1 MNTSL
6 TALTDFLVPYYD
18 PPIIGWR
25 DPDQQLWFVTA
36 HPSHTSAA
44 CGVTR
49 PHQLTPLLYPCPSFD
64 AAWALLHALW
74 RRDRRVVHP
83 HNGAIGWG
91 LSGNATPQS
100 STFTHLTWVPADSLV
115 TAIRAGQWLAGHAFY
130 HPDQGWLVTRL
141 SHAAWTHGVR
151 WDATR
156 TQTRGFLITSLTQ
169 EVSPS

>member
-1 MNTSL
+1 MTPLL
-6 TALTDFLVPYYD
+6 TALTDFLVPYYN

-49 PHQLTPLLYPCPSFD
+49 PHQLTPLLYPCASFD

-74 RRDRRVVHP
+74 RRDRRVVQASDH
-83 HNGAIGWG
+83 ALSWVLTG
-91 LSGNATPQS
+91 LTT
-100 STFTHLTWVPADSLV
+100 STSTDFAQLLWMPAESLV

-130 HPDQGWLVTRL
+130 HPDQGWLITRV
-141 SHAAWTHGVR
+141 SHTTWTHGVR

-156 TQTRGFLITSLTQ
+156 TQTRGFLMTSLTQ

>member
-1 MNTSL
+1 MDTIL
-6 TALTDFLVPYYD
+6 TTLTDFLVPYYD

-49 PHQLTPLLYPCPSFD
+49 PHHPTPLLYPCASFD

-74 RRDRRVVHP
+74 RHDRRVVHP
-83 HNGAIGWG
+83 QDHAISWI
-91 LSGNATPQS
+91 LSSVTTPP
-100 STFTHLTWVPADSLV
+100 STAFSQLMWVPADSLV

-141 SHAAWTHGVR
+141 SHTAWTRGIR

-156 TQTRGFLITSLTQ
+156 TQTRTIRPSSFTQ